1 MIYYNPIK
9 SSAINHN
16 IISPSTMGLIE
27 NPNLPMSNSS
37 NINPIKRKVGRPR
50 NDSKRL
56 LLEKEI
62 DPFEEDELIS
72 HRTKSGRIV
81 KLNPDIAKIFQV
93 DQEYVP
99 VTEPVKPIVVI
110 PENPPQPVFQSLPEQ
125 PKKPRKISSQFRCPT
140 CKKIYLGKNKMNH
153 HFKLFPDHRPKSAD
167 NESALFN
174 HLMMMVRQKR
184 NNRDMANV
192 FFKELSNFVTHCEK
206 LTPKLITN
214 QENHPNTHH
223 QKIDKHAASV
233 LRINPG
239 FYKLNM
245 NVFDKSFKFDNPT
258 EVIQQNE
265 QQQQEQQI
273 NEELNESEPEV
284 IEAGHEVIKALDDV
298 PSLDGNE
305 VNLLIRQTCSN
316 ELTNLTNISDIVGET
331 EDF

>member
-1 MIYYNPIK
+1 MNLIANPAIPQPSISSSMIFPV
-9 SSAINHN
+9 
-16 IISPSTMGLIE
+16 
-27 NPNLPMSNSS
+27 
-37 NINPIKRKVGRPR
+37 KRKVGRPR
-50 NDSKRL
+50 NDSKKL
-56 LLEKEI
+56 LQEI

-81 KLNPDIAKIFQV
+81 KLNPDIAKIFKV
-93 DQEYVP
+93 DSDNPYNPPPEPPQP
-99 VTEPVKPIVVI
+99 VIVI
-110 PENPPQPVFQSLPEQ
+110 PQPRISPQPVFQSLPEQ
-125 PKKPRKISSQFRCPT
+125 PRKPRKISSQFRCPT
-140 CKKIYLGKNKMNH
+140 CKKVYLGKNKMSQ
-153 HFKLFPDHRPKSAD
+153 HFKAKPDHRPKSAD

-174 HLMMMVRQKR
+174 HLMTLVRQKR

-192 FFKELSNFVTHCEK
+192 FFKELSNFVTICEK

-239 FYKLNM
+239 NYKLNM
-245 NVFDKSFKFDNPT
+245 NVFDKSFKFDSPA
-258 EVIQQNE
+258 E
-265 QQQQEQQI
+265 QPNHAQQEHVE
-273 NEELNESEPEV
+273 NHHEEHHHESEPEVEV

-305 VNLLIRQTCSN
+305 VNLLIRQTCTN

-331 EDF
+331 DDF

>member
-1 MIYYNPIK
+1 
-9 SSAINHN
+9 
-16 IISPSTMGLIE
+16 MGLVE
-27 NPNLPMSNSS
+27 NPNLPQFPSSS
-37 NINPIKRKVGRPR
+37 NANQTIPMKRKVGRPR
-50 NDSKRL
+50 NDSKRPMI
-56 LLEKEI
+56 EKEI

-93 DQEYVP
+93 DPDYVP
-99 VTEPVKPIVVI
+99 VVEPIKPVVVI
-110 PENPPQPVFQSLPEQ
+110 PEIPQQPVFQSLPEQ

-245 NVFDKSFKFDNPT
+245 NVFDKSFKFDSPIEPT
-258 EVIQQNE
+258 IQQNE
-265 QQQQEQQI
+265 PNV
-273 NEELNESEPEV
+273 NEESHESEPEV
-284 IEAGHEVIKALDDV
+284 IETGHEVIKALDDV

-305 VNLLIRQTCSN
+305 VNLLIRQTCTN